1 VQNDLI
7 NRKEKYGKEKN
18 KEETGSYK
26 DQKEKGDKKEIVRQ
40 Q

>member
-18 KEETGSYK
+18 KEETGSQE
-26 DQKEKGDKKEIVRQ
+26 DQKEKGDKKEIV
-40 Q
+40 